1 MKVPN
6 YFFFFEIK
14 YFITVQAHFTE
25 KGKTK
30 ARLIRQI
37 ALPQC
42 DLRLCFSKKNIIIP
56 LAECADLFLVD
67 VSGKKIW

>member
-1 MKVPN
+1 MPN
-6 YFFFFEIK
+6 YFFFVVVVEIK

-42 DLRLCFSKKNIIIP
+42 DLRLCFFQEKYYHSP
-56 LAECADLFLVD
+56 C
-67 VSGKKIW
+67 